1 MPALPRSA
9 DRTLEAI
16 EEIAGAGLPAQ
27 ELLAEVARRIDEVV
41 PSDGS
46 FLTATD
52 PQTTLSIGA
61 GIVRDLPFD
70 QCKPTWDYEFL
81 VPDYLK
87 FTDIARSGRT
97 VADLH
102 EATGG
107 TPERSPRWR
116 EFGTATGFRSELRAT
131 FTLGGLT
138 WGIAQFDRLGDAPR
152 FSGDEQR
159 WLERLTRSVAR
170 GLRQAMLTPPSA
182 ARADRGP
189 GLVLLDPSGEAVS
202 VTPEA
207 AAWLEEVDSMTFQ
220 PTDIGV
226 LMPVEAHAYASKVRA
241 AARDD
246 ALGRLDRARMRTR
259 AGVWLTVHGSV
270 LQDTSQL
277 ALIIEPAKASDVAP
291 LIIEA
296 YGLTQREVEVTRM
309 VARGLGTSRI
319 AEDLVLSPHTVRDH
333 VKSVLEKVG
342 VSSRG
347 ELIAKVFADHYAPP
361 TAHV

>member
-1 MPALPRSA
+1 MSVLPRSA
-9 DRTLEAI
+9 ERTLEAI
-16 EEIAGAGLPAQ
+16 EEIAGAGLAAQ
-27 ELLAEVARRIDEVV
+27 ELLVEVTQRIDEIV

-46 FLTATD
+46 FVAATD

-61 GIVRDLPFD
+61 GLVRDLPID

-87 FTDIARSGRT
+87 FTDIAHSGRT

-107 TPERSPRWR
+107 MPERSPRWR
-116 EFGTATGFRSELRAT
+116 EFGTATGFRSEVRAT
-131 FTLGGLT
+131 FTLGGMT

-152 FSGDEQR
+152 FSEAERG
-159 WLERLTRSVAR
+159 WLERVTGVVAR
-170 GLRQAMLTPPSA
+170 GLRQALLTPPTA
-182 ARADRGP
+182 AQADRGP
-189 GLVLLDPSGEAVS
+189 GLVLLDPHGEVVS

-207 AAWLEEVDSMTFQ
+207 AGWLEEIDSITYH

-226 LMPVEAHAYASKVRA
+226 LIPVEAHAYASKVRA

-246 ALGRLDRARMRTR
+246 DLGRLTRARMRTR

-296 YGLTQREVEVTRM
+296 YGLTQREVEVTRL
-309 VARGLGTSRI
+309 VSRGLGTSQI
-319 AEDLVLSPHTVRDH
+319 AASLVLSPHTVRDH

-361 TAHV
+361 TAHA